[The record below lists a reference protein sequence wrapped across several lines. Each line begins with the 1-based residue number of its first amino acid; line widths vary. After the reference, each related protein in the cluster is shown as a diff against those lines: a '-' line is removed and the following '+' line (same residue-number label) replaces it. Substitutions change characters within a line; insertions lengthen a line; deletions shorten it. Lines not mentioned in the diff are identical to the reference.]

1 MEIEIET
8 ASRNRNRNR
17 NRGWR
22 PRVEI
27 EIEIRFQIEIEIEIA
42 PARGCSTLVHGRE
55 AGCAARQVVTSSRA
69 WGGEEAKLRYVL
81 TPVSP
86 IDDRSS
92 GEALKGVM
100 DELGMTVRELSERT
114 GLSSRTITALRSGRS
129 QGNFATWRA
138 ISKVTGRSVDELT
151 GAL

>member
-1 MEIEIET
+1 M
-8 ASRNRNRNR
+8 
-17 NRGWR
+17 
-22 PRVEI
+22 
-27 EIEIRFQIEIEIEIA
+27 
-42 PARGCSTLVHGRE
+42 
-55 AGCAARQVVTSSRA
+55 
-69 WGGEEAKLRYVL
+69 RYVL